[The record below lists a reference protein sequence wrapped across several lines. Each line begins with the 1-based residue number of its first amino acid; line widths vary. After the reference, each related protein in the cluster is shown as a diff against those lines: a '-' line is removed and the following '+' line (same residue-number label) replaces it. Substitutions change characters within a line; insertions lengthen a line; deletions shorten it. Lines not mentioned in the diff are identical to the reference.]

1 MRERDAPRKPG
12 QGRQVAAVTGAWLPG
27 TAPAGPGTGQA
38 AAIGAAGARGGPEF
52 LINLGPAHPS
62 AHGMLRLR
70 LTVDGD
76 QITAAEPEIGFMHRG
91 AEKLFEARDYRQI
104 IVLANRHDW
113 LGAFA
118 SELGVVLAAERLA
131 GIEVPPRAV
140 WARTMLAEL
149 NRALSHLAFL
159 SAYPP
164 EIAAPGAGEQWD
176 AERGAGELREAEAGA
191 GELRE
196 AEAGAG
202 ELREAEAGAG
212 EPGEAEP
219 GRAVVAGGAGAG
231 EYGTVAAGAQA
242 AFRAREAIQSVM
254 EEISGG
260 RMHYMFN
267 RVGGLKEE
275 IPAGWLDR
283 ACRAIDYVRAALPV
297 IGAPV
302 AHDRFRARTRGV
314 GVLNPAQV
322 RQYGLSG
329 PAARACGVDFDLR
342 RDEPYLAYTELAG
355 VLRVPTRTA
364 GDCLARFECL
374 RDQLAVSLD
383 LAQECAVRL
392 SRLPQGPLS
401 ARLPKVFKVPEG
413 HAYAWTEGPLG
424 LSGYYLVSRGGK
436 TPWRLKLRSASFSNV
451 AVLPEVL
458 PGHRVADLAAILGS
472 MFFIVGD
479 IDS

>member
-1 MRERDAPRKPG
+1 MREAPRAPG
-12 QGRQVAAVTGAWLPG
+12 QPGARRKMAAVTGAWLPG
-27 TAPAGPGTGQA
+27 AGP
-38 AAIGAAGARGGPEF
+38 GGPEF
-52 LINLGPAHPS
+52 LINLGSAHPS

-70 LTVDGD
+70 LTLDGD
-76 QITAAEPEIGFMHRG
+76 RIVVAEPEIGFMHRG

-164 EIAAPGAGEQWD
+164 EIAAEPEPAQPGAEERGAAEPEAAEREAAEPEA
-176 AERGAGELREAEAGA
+176 AERGA
-191 GELRE
+191 
-196 AEAGAG
+196 
-202 ELREAEAGAG
+202 
-212 EPGEAEP
+212 AEP
-219 GRAVVAGGAGAG
+219 GGAGGTGRTGAGVAGDAPVVAGDAPVVAGAR
-231 EYGTVAAGAQA
+231 A
-242 AFRAREAIQSVM
+242 AFRSREAIQSIM

-283 ACRAIDYVRAALPV
+283 ACRAIDDVRAVLPV
-297 IGAPV
+297 IGAPLG
-302 AHDRFRARTRGV
+302 HERFRARTKGV
-314 GVLNPAQV
+314 GVLTPAQV
-322 RQYGLSG
+322 RQYGVSG

-342 RDEPYLAYTELAG
+342 RDEPYLAYGELAG
-355 VLRVPTRTA
+355 VLRVPTGTA

-436 TPWRLKLRSASFSNV
+436 TPWRLKLRSASFSNM
-451 AVLPEVL
+451 AVLPDLL
-458 PGHRVADLAAILGS
+458 PGHRVGDLAAVLGS
-472 MFFIVGD
+472 LFFVVGD
-479 IDS
+479 MDR

>member
-1 MRERDAPRKPG
+1 
-12 QGRQVAAVTGAWLPG
+12 
-27 TAPAGPGTGQA
+27 
-38 AAIGAAGARGGPEF
+38 
-52 LINLGPAHPS
+52 
-62 AHGMLRLR
+62 
-70 LTVDGD
+70 
-76 QITAAEPEIGFMHRG
+76 
-91 AEKLFEARDYRQI
+91 
-104 IVLANRHDW
+104 
-113 LGAFA
+113 
-118 SELGVVLAAERLA
+118 
-131 GIEVPPRAV
+131 
-140 WARTMLAEL
+140 MLAEL

-164 EIAAPGAGEQWD
+164 EIAAGPGAGEPGE

-196 AEAGAG
+196 AEA
-202 ELREAEAGAG
+202 EAGAG
-212 EPGEAEP
+212 EREAGEREAAEP
-219 GRAVVAGGAGAG
+219 GEVAPGRAAVAGAG
-231 EYGTVAAGAQA
+231 GDEAVAAGAQA
-242 AFRAREAIQSVM
+242 AFRAREAIQSIM

-283 ACRAIDYVRAALPV
+283 ACRAIDDVRTALPV

-302 AHDRFRARTRGV
+302 AHDRFRARTGGV
-314 GVLNPAQV
+314 GVLTPAQV
-322 RQYGLSG
+322 RQYGVSG

-342 RDEPYLAYTELAG
+342 RDEPYLAYGELAD
-355 VLRVPTRTA
+355 VLRVPTRTV

-383 LAQECAVRL
+383 LAQECAMRL

-436 TPWRLKLRSASFSNV
+436 TPWRLKLRSASFSNM

-472 MFFIVGD
+472 LFFIVGD
-479 IDS
+479 MDR

>member
-1 MRERDAPRKPG
+1 MRERQGPG
-12 QGRQVAAVTGAWLPG
+12 EPGPGRQMAAVTGAWLPG
-27 TAPAGPGTGQA
+27 AATAGAATAGAATAGASPAVTARAGTG
-38 AAIGAAGARGGPEF
+38 GGPEF
-52 LINLGPAHPS
+52 LINLGTSHPS
-62 AHGMLRLR
+62 AHGMLRLW
-70 LTVDGD
+70 LTLDSD
-76 QITAAEPEIGFMHRG
+76 RISAAEPEIGFMHRG

-159 SAYPP
+159 SSYPP
-164 EIAAPGAGEQWD
+164 EIAAA
-176 AERGAGELREAEAGA
+176 
-191 GELRE
+191 
-196 AEAGAG
+196 
-202 ELREAEAGAG
+202 AG
-212 EPGEAEP
+212 EPGEP
-219 GRAVVAGGAGAG
+219 
-231 EYGTVAAGAQA
+231 AAARA
-242 AFRAREAIQSVM
+242 AFGAREAIQSIM

-275 IPAGWLDR
+275 IPAGWLAR
-283 ACRAIDYVRAALPV
+283 ACRVIDEVRAALPA
-297 IGAPV
+297 IGATLGQ
-302 AHDRFRARTRGV
+302 DGFRDRTRGI
-314 GVLNPAQV
+314 GVLTPAQV
-322 RQYGLSG
+322 RQYGISG

-342 RDEPYLAYTELAG
+342 RDEPYLAYAELAG
-355 VLRVPTRTA
+355 VLRVPVRPE

-374 RDQLAVSLD
+374 RDQLAVCLD
-383 LAQECAVRL
+383 LAQECAGRL
-392 SRLPQGPLS
+392 ASLPQGPLS

-436 TPWRLKLRSASFSNV
+436 TPWRLKLRSASFSNM
-451 AVLPEVL
+451 AVLPDLL
-458 PGHRVADLAAILGS
+458 PGHRVADLAAVLGS
-472 MFFIVGD
+472 LFFVVGD
-479 IDS
+479 MDR

>member
-1 MRERDAPRKPG
+1 MRERDAPGEPG
-12 QGRQVAAVTGAWLPG
+12 RGRQVTAVTGAWLPG
-27 TAPAGPGTGQA
+27 TTPAGPG
-38 AAIGAAGARGGPEF
+38 IGPAGATGTAGALGGPEF
-52 LINLGPAHPS
+52 LINLGAAHPS

-70 LTVDGD
+70 LNLDGD
-76 QITAAEPEIGFMHRG
+76 QIIAAEPEIGFMHRG

-164 EIAAPGAGEQWD
+164 EIAAEPGAGEQ
-176 AERGAGELREAEAGA
+176 R
-191 GELRE
+191 
-196 AEAGAG
+196 
-202 ELREAEAGAG
+202 
-212 EPGEAEP
+212 EAEP
-219 GRAVVAGGAGAG
+219 GRSAIAGGAGASG
-231 EYGTVAAGAQA
+231 DEAVAAGAQA

-283 ACRAIDYVRAALPV
+283 ACRAIDDVRAALPV

-302 AHDRFRARTRGV
+302 AHDRFRARTGGV
-314 GVLNPAQV
+314 GVLTPALV
-322 RQYGLSG
+322 RQYGVSG

-342 RDEPYLAYTELAG
+342 RDEPYLAYRELGG
-355 VLRVPTRTA
+355 VLRVPTGTA
-364 GDCLARFECL
+364 GDSLARFECL
-374 RDQLAVSLD
+374 RNQLAVSLD

-401 ARLPKVFKVPEG
+401 ARLPKVF
-413 HAYAWTEGPLG
+413 
-424 LSGYYLVSRGGK
+424 
-436 TPWRLKLRSASFSNV
+436 
-451 AVLPEVL
+451 
-458 PGHRVADLAAILGS
+458 
-472 MFFIVGD
+472 
-479 IDS
+479 